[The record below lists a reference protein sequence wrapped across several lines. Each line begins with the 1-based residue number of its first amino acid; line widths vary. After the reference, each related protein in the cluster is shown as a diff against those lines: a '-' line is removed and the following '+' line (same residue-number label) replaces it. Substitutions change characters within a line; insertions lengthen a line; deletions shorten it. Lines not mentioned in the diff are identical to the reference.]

1 MLDERVRSA
10 DVAHLREADLCNDGT
25 ELAGRRRDTMRRTS
39 VASREDFT
47 RYNECCGVRAEVLEE
62 VGETVEEHEGLGG
75 AACGCELVVSEAHDN
90 EEDREEDEAHELDR
104 LAAPSVDEQEGNVVP
119 WDETRDR
126 KDEVSNADVVQILVN
141 FPSTGEVL

>member
-1 MLDERVRSA
+1 MRG
-10 DVAHLREADLCNDGT
+10 GT
-25 ELAGRRRDTMRRTS
+25 VAGRERLTRDDEGCR
-39 VASREDFT
+39 V
-47 RYNECCGVRAEVLEE
+47 GAEVLEE
-62 VGETVEEHEGLGG
+62 VREAVEERERLGARRRRG
-75 AACGCELVVSEAHDN
+75 ELVVPEAHDD
-90 EEDREEDEAHELDR
+90 EEDGEHDEAHELDR